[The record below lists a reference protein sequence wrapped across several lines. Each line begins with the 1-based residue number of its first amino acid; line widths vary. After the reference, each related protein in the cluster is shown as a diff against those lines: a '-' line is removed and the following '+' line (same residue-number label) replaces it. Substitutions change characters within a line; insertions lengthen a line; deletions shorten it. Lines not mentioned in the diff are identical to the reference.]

1 MLLREATGNSLTVE
15 PVRGRVV
22 NDWPLV
28 IAVDAQD
35 GAEVVLNGGL
45 GYVPVTFGGLRSY
58 RAYELWRD
66 DGQGPRR
73 VDQAI
78 HGRDFWQT
86 DFDTTS
92 KTWLLSF
99 NVPVDTKDDR
109 PGRVR
114 LELRKTE

>member
-1 MLLREATGNSLTVE
+1 
-15 PVRGRVV
+15 
-22 NDWPLV
+22 
-28 IAVDAQD
+28 
-35 GAEVVLNGGL
+35 
-45 GYVPVTFGGLRSY
+45 VPITFGGVRSY
-58 RAYELWRD
+58 RGHELWRD